1 MLSPTAFSCSIN
13 VKKLTRPRCSTRC
26 DAVRLGFLLLRS
38 AFLILACFLPFGALS
53 AEVTPKPKPV
63 DLTELPLEA
72 LMEVEVPK
80 VYGASKIEQKTTEAP
95 ASITI
100 ITADEIKKYGHRTL
114 ADILRSVQGF
124 NVSYDRNY
132 AFLGAR
138 GVSLGDFNSR
148 VLLLVDGHR
157 VNNNLTDGA
166 FIDTAFILDMDLIDR
181 VEIIRG
187 PSAVLY
193 GNNAFFGV
201 INVVTR
207 QGKQLNGLE
216 MSGEYASF
224 DTYKTRVSYGKLY
237 TNGVQL
243 LLSGTFY
250 DSDGRER
257 LFYKEFNTPT
267 QNNGVAH
274 DMDGDSFSS
283 FFGSLGYG
291 DLTLEGA
298 FNHREKVNPTA
309 QFSLTTFND
318 PRLSTTDEQGY
329 MALKFAHSFPDV
341 VDVTARVYYDRYIHK
356 IAYPQS
362 LVIGTN
368 VLFSAFSTEK
378 DVGEWWGTELQL
390 NKPLWDRHVVTL
402 GAEYRDDFR
411 QERQISGQDL
421 IARTRQ
427 SYGIYAQGD
436 FALLTNLHLNGGVRY
451 DQYGDFDPAIDPR
464 VALIYNPFEK
474 STFKAIYGTAF
485 RAPNFS
491 ELSDPRFQAI
501 KPEEITA
508 YELVYEQEIRHHL
521 RSSIAGFYN
530 QMNNLIVFNSGS
542 FTNFNAETKGLEL
555 ALEGFWTNR
564 IRGRVSYSLQDTRNH
579 SVAWDM
585 QDSPNHLV
593 KFNLSVPLVRDK
605 LFAGAEFQYTSTRM
619 SLHNTTDA
627 SGQPLTVQG
636 ADAAGYEIV
645 NLTLFS
651 QNFIKNLEFSVSV
664 YNVLDRKY
672 DDPAS
677 RFHQQDTIEQDGRS
691 FRVKLTYRF

>member
-1 MLSPTAFSCSIN
+1 M
-13 VKKLTRPRCSTRC
+13 
-26 DAVRLGFLLLRS
+26 RLGFLLLRS
-38 AFLILACFLPFGALS
+38 AVLILACFFPLGALS
-53 AEVTPKPKPV
+53 AEVTPKPKSV

-100 ITADEIKKYGHRTL
+100 VSADEIKKYGYRTL
-114 ADILRSVQGF
+114 ADILASAPGF
-124 NVSYDRNY
+124 FVSYDRNY
-132 AFLGAR
+132 AFLGTR

-166 FIDTAFILDMDLIDR
+166 YIGPEFILDIDLIDR

-187 PSAVLY
+187 PGSVLY
-193 GNNAFFGV
+193 GNNAVFGV
-201 INVVTR
+201 INVITR
-207 QGKQLNGLE
+207 QGKQLNGTE
-216 MSGEYASF
+216 VSGEYGSF
-224 DTYKTRVSYGKLY
+224 DTYKARVTYGKLF

-243 LLSGTFY
+243 MLSGTYY
-250 DSDGRER
+250 DSGGQDR
-257 LFYKEFNTPT
+257 LFYKEFNTPA
-267 QNNGVAH
+267 QNNGVAQNL
-274 DMDGDSFSS
+274 DGGSLES
-283 FFGSLGYG
+283 FFGSLGYR
-291 DLTLEGA
+291 DFALEGA
-298 FNHREKVNPTA
+298 FINREKQNPTA
-309 QFSLTTFND
+309 QFSTTFND
-318 PRLSTTDEQGY
+318 PRLRTTDQQGY
-329 MALKFAHSFPDV
+329 ATLKYAHSFPEV
-341 VDVTARVYYDRYIHK
+341 VDVTAKIYYDGYVHK
-356 IAYPQS
+356 IGYPQS

-368 VLFSAFSTEK
+368 VVFSAFSTEK
-378 DVGEWWGTELQL
+378 DVGEWWGAELQL
-390 NKPLWDRHVVTL
+390 NKRLWERHVVTL

-411 QERQISGQDL
+411 QEQQISGQNT

-436 FALLTNLHLNGGVRY
+436 FALLTNLHLDGGVRY
-451 DQYGDFDPAIDPR
+451 DQYSDFDPAIDPR

-474 STFKAIYGTAF
+474 STFKFIYGAAF

-508 YELVYEQEIRHHL
+508 YELVYEQQIGQHL
-521 RSSIAGFYN
+521 RSSITGFYN

-542 FTNFNAETKGLEL
+542 FTNFNAETEGLEM
-555 ALEGFWTNR
+555 ALEGFWANGT
-564 IRGRVSYSLQDTRNH
+564 RGRVSYSLQDTRDH
-579 SVAWDM
+579 SVGWDM
-585 QDSPNHLV
+585 PDSPTHLI
-593 KFNLSVPLVRDK
+593 KLNLSVPLVGDK
-605 LFAGAEFQYTSTRM
+605 LFAGAEFQYTSTRL

-636 ADAAGYEIV
+636 ADAAGYGIL

-651 QNFIKNLEFSVSV
+651 QNFIKNLEFSASL
-664 YNVLDRKY
+664 YNVFDRKY
-672 DDPAS
+672 SDPAS
-677 RFHQQDTIEQDGRS
+677 HFHQQDTIEQDGRS